1 MTTPTPKKISELVV
15 LSTNQLASNDYVVV
29 VDESLVAPSPSQAT
43 KRTLLSSLKSFFIP
57 GTFQTASGSTTSAIA
72 NGVSQDITV
81 SNVSRA
87 YVLAKITTSHAAWVV
102 LYNSSA
108 SRDSDSTRTETT
120 DPLPGS
126 GVIAEVITGSGTE
139 QIITPGVVGWNE
151 SDNTVYAKVV
161 NKSGSEAT
169 ITITLTFV
177 PLTSA

>member
-1 MTTPTPKKISELVV
+1 MTTPKKISELAVISSND
-15 LSTNQLASNDYVVV
+15 LEDNDYVVV
-29 VDESLVAPSPSQAT
+29 VDDSLVSGSPADAT
-43 KRTLLSSLKSFFIP
+43 KRTLLSSLKSFFVP
-57 GTFQTASGSTTSAIA
+57 GAFQTASESTTTSIA
-72 NGVSQDITV
+72 DDASENIEITGVSRVYT
-81 SNVSRA
+81 
-87 YVLAKITTSHAAWVV
+87 LAKITTSHAAWVV

-151 SDNTVYAKVV
+151 SDDTVYAKVV
-161 NKSGSEAT
+161 NKSGGPAT
-169 ITITLTFV
+169 ITVTLTFV